1 METKENASS
10 MMMGHIRTFNP
21 VILFHDHEFAT
32 ENTIKHIHIPYRD
45 PHYEPY
51 IQKRKQCI
59 DQMLEDNGKFW
70 SSFTE
75 YRIRDD
81 DAAECSPM
89 PSLTSS
95 PTPPLV
101 PYDLPSPPDSSS
113 SPSPTQDK
121 YGSRQNVFLA
131 KPYHQS
137 KRKRGNLPKTTTAIL
152 RAWLLKHK
160 THPYPTEDQKQ
171 ELAHATNLT
180 VHQISNWFIN
190 ARRRILQPMLDK
202 EHYSELDIYPYEAG
216 TSENRLAK

>member
-1 METKENASS
+1 METTANTNST
-10 MMMGHIRTFNP
+10 MTGHIRTFNP

-32 ENTIKHIHIPYRD
+32 ENTIKHIHISYRD

-70 SSFTE
+70 SRFTE
-75 YRIRDD
+75 CRVQVKDD
-81 DAAECSPM
+81 DAAEGSPM

-113 SPSPTQDK
+113 SPSPTEDT
-121 YGSRQNVFLA
+121 YGNRQNVFLA

-152 RAWLLKHK
+152 RDWLLKHK

-171 ELAHATNLT
+171 ELANATSLT
-180 VHQISNWFIN
+180 VNQISNWFIN

-202 EHYSELDIYPYEAG
+202 EHCSELDIYPYEAG
-216 TSENRLAK
+216 TSGN